1 MMSNI
6 PFIFFFFAFLIMACQ
21 TPDSFEF
28 SHHVPDKEQR
38 DSILTDIVIYIY
50 KVPRGVRK
58 ENKFNPEYR
67 HLYENESGKFNMI
80 KYHID
85 NEGIHSFFLIR
96 PVRSHLAEHRR
107 GVFGRFSLDDQMK
120 IRNFEELANTP
131 RLTEEEIIEKGNYLW
146 QDLMYFKN
154 LDRYFLN
161 KDYIEFPDDRVRYDS
176 QNKEWTYNHLD
187 VLNRDVLPND
197 EEN

>member
-1 MMSNI
+1 MMNFNPYI
-6 PFIFFFFAFLIMACQ
+6 LILLPFLIIACN
-21 TPDSFEF
+21 TPDPFDF
-28 SHHVPDKEQR
+28 THHIPDKDQR

-58 ENKFNPEYR
+58 ENKFNAEYR
-67 HLYENESGKFNMI
+67 HLYENESGKFKMI

-85 NEGIHSFFLIR
+85 EEGIHTFFLIR

-107 GVFGRFSLDDQMK
+107 GVLGRFSFDEHMK

-146 QDLMYFKN
+146 QDLMYYKN

-161 KDYIEFPDDRVRYDS
+161 KDYIEFPDDRVRYDI
-176 QNKEWTYNHLD
+176 QNNEWTYNQLD
-187 VLNRDVLPND
+187 ILNREALPND